1 MTRSY
6 TTRSYEVRNSPGRGK
21 GVFAVRHFHPLE
33 TVMIGVIDRRLTKNQ
48 PEACQIGEGRF
59 ALHAGVIRLVNH
71 SCDPNCG
78 ISVNSS
84 GAHDF
89 VARRAICPGE
99 ELCFDYAMR
108 NERVEYFAEECSCG
122 AEECRGEITGW
133 SGLDGDTKARYRGF
147 VAPFLLELDHR
158 REHRRQASTVAG

>member
-89 VARRAICPGE
+89 VARRAIRPGE

-147 VAPFLLELDHR
+147 VAPFLLELDHQ